1 MVDRLLDEPRIA
13 VDTEFHRERTYYPQ
27 VALLQIGWADG
38 LAIVDPLAVDLSA
51 FSPVLESD
59 VLFVMHAA
67 GQDLE
72 VFDRACGTAPRNLF
86 DTQLAAEGRPP
97 Q

>member
-38 LAIVDPLAVDLSA
+38 LAIVDPLAVDISA
-51 FSPVLESD
+51 FSPVLEYD

-67 GQDLE
+67 GLY
-72 VFDRACGTAPRNLF
+72 L
-86 DTQLAAEGRPP
+86 
-97 Q
+97 